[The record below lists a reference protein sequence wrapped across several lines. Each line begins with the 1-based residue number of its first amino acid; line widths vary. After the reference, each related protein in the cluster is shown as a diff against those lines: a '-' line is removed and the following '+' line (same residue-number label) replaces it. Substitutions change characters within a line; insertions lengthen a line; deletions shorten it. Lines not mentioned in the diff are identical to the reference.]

1 MRDYH
6 SRMKW
11 EMTRIWQREVQN
23 RKRMMQELRQ
33 LPAGDLCIRKGKGD
47 SFYTYHTN
55 QHDTR
60 GVLRDR
66 KLTRSLARKCFL
78 KKKVHSSTLW
88 CQGLQRLIQDMEIQE
103 RCEARSLH
111 PITRS
116 RLPDVFEEKDYRL
129 SPMQRE
135 WLYGNYEQNPYK
147 PEQKIYKT
155 KSGIMVRSKSERS
168 LADFFTERGVA
179 FRYEAKLV
187 INGKVYYPDFMI
199 LCDDGRILIWEHFG
213 LMDKEEYFISACR
226 KLEQYR
232 RAGYVQHSNLICTYE
247 EDLRSGAVLEEILLR
262 YELYS

>member
-1 MRDYH
+1 
-6 SRMKW
+6 
-11 EMTRIWQREVQN
+11 
-23 RKRMMQELRQ
+23 
-33 LPAGDLCIRKGKGD
+33 
-47 SFYTYHTN
+47 
-55 QHDTR
+55 
-60 GVLRDR
+60 
-66 KLTRSLARKCFL
+66 
-78 KKKVHSSTLW
+78 
-88 CQGLQRLIQDMEIQE
+88 MEIQE

-116 RLPDVFEEKDYRL
+116 RLPEVFEEKDYRL

-179 FRYEAKLV
+179 FRYEAKLA

-199 LCDDGRILIWEHFG
+199 LCDDGRI
-213 LMDKEEYFISACR
+213 
-226 KLEQYR
+226 
-232 RAGYVQHSNLICTYE
+232 LICTYE

>member
-1 MRDYH
+1 
-6 SRMKW
+6 
-11 EMTRIWQREVQN
+11 
-23 RKRMMQELRQ
+23 MQELRQ

-135 WLYGNYEQNPYK
+135 WLYGNYEQ
-147 PEQKIYKT
+147 
-155 KSGIMVRSKSERS
+155 
-168 LADFFTERGVA
+168 
-179 FRYEAKLV
+179 
-187 INGKVYYPDFMI
+187 
-199 LCDDGRILIWEHFG
+199 
-213 LMDKEEYFISACR
+213 
-226 KLEQYR
+226 YR

>member
-1 MRDYH
+1 
-6 SRMKW
+6 
-11 EMTRIWQREVQN
+11 
-23 RKRMMQELRQ
+23 MQELRQ

-103 RCEARSLH
+103 RCEVRSLH

-116 RLPDVFEEKDYRL
+116 RLPEVFEEKDYRL

-147 PEQKIYKT
+147 PEQKI
-155 KSGIMVRSKSERS
+155 
-168 LADFFTERGVA
+168 
-179 FRYEAKLV
+179 
-187 INGKVYYPDFMI
+187 
-199 LCDDGRILIWEHFG
+199 
-213 LMDKEEYFISACR
+213 
-226 KLEQYR
+226 
-232 RAGYVQHSNLICTYE
+232 
-247 EDLRSGAVLEEILLR
+247 
-262 YELYS
+262 

>member
-1 MRDYH
+1 
-6 SRMKW
+6 
-11 EMTRIWQREVQN
+11 
-23 RKRMMQELRQ
+23 
-33 LPAGDLCIRKGKGD
+33 
-47 SFYTYHTN
+47 
-55 QHDTR
+55 
-60 GVLRDR
+60 
-66 KLTRSLARKCFL
+66 
-78 KKKVHSSTLW
+78 
-88 CQGLQRLIQDMEIQE
+88 
-103 RCEARSLH
+103 
-111 PITRS
+111 
-116 RLPDVFEEKDYRL
+116 
-129 SPMQRE
+129 MQRE

-179 FRYEAKLV
+179 FRYEAKLA

-199 LCDDGRILIWEHFG
+199 LCDDGRILIWEHSG

>member
-1 MRDYH
+1 
-6 SRMKW
+6 
-11 EMTRIWQREVQN
+11 MTFLYI
-23 RKRMMQELRQ
+23 
-33 LPAGDLCIRKGKGD
+33 
-47 SFYTYHTN
+47 YHTN

-78 KKKVHSSTLW
+78 KKRKPHSSTLS

-116 RLPDVFEEKDYRL
+116 RLPEVFEEKDYRL

-179 FRYEAKLV
+179 FRYEAKLA

-247 EDLRSGAVLEEILLR
+247 EDTAVRGGAGGDFASI
-262 YELYS
+262 

>member
-1 MRDYH
+1 MIAD
-6 SRMKW
+6 
-11 EMTRIWQREVQN
+11 
-23 RKRMMQELRQ
+23 
-33 LPAGDLCIRKGKGD
+33 
-47 SFYTYHTN
+47 
-55 QHDTR
+55 
-60 GVLRDR
+60 
-66 KLTRSLARKCFL
+66 
-78 KKKVHSSTLW
+78 
-88 CQGLQRLIQDMEIQE
+88 
-103 RCEARSLH
+103 
-111 PITRS
+111 
-116 RLPDVFEEKDYRL
+116 
-129 SPMQRE
+129 
-135 WLYGNYEQNPYK
+135 

-179 FRYEAKLV
+179 FRYEAKLA

>member
-1 MRDYH
+1 
-6 SRMKW
+6 
-11 EMTRIWQREVQN
+11 
-23 RKRMMQELRQ
+23 MQELRQ

-155 KSGIMVRSKSERS
+155 KSGIMVRSDANRNGAWQIFSRNAAS
-168 LADFFTERGVA
+168 LSDTRQNWPSTAR
-179 FRYEAKLV
+179 
-187 INGKVYYPDFMI
+187 
-199 LCDDGRILIWEHFG
+199 C
-213 LMDKEEYFISACR
+213 ISS
-226 KLEQYR
+226 
-232 RAGYVQHSNLICTYE
+232 GFH
-247 EDLRSGAVLEEILLR
+247 DPLR
-262 YELYS
+262 